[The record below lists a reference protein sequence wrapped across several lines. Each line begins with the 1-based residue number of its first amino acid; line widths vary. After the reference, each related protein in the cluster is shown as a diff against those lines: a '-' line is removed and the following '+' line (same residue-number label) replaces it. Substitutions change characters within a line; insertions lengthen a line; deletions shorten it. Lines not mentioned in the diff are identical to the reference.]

1 MFALNRNW
9 LVMVAFLFC
18 FAETANADLFP
29 LFSDDGG
36 ATFSN
41 SYVVVTGNTQTVDV
55 FLGQNGANTEL
66 STVGLFSMG
75 LTATTPSTT
84 AASITS
90 ATPNP
95 VFDFVTT
102 DQFDADSFD
111 WNAAAVSNPTPMA
124 VEIYLGSF
132 DVTTVAD
139 GTTIFSFADIQPGT
153 GAANANWLTP
163 DATVLDESIFGAGGV
178 ETFDLTIVSQVPEP
192 CAGTLLAFLCVGIVR
207 RRAR

>member
-1 MFALNRNW
+1 
-9 LVMVAFLFC
+9 
-18 FAETANADLFP
+18 
-29 LFSDDGG
+29 
-36 ATFSN
+36 
-41 SYVVVTGNTQTVDV
+41 
-55 FLGQNGANTEL
+55 
-66 STVGLFSMG
+66 
-75 LTATTPSTT
+75 
-84 AASITS
+84 
-90 ATPNP
+90 
-95 VFDFVTT
+95 
-102 DQFDADSFD
+102 
-111 WNAAAVSNPTPMA
+111 MA

-192 CAGTLLAFLCVGIVR
+192 CSGTLLAFLCVGLVR